1 MDDLI
6 GSVLYEA
13 IATFPDLTYTA
24 LDTNHAHEP
33 FVDFIRLHFPHER
46 TTIANQSV
54 DLILTF
60 ARHFLYA
67 RHAYNAN
74 LPEALALTWTTS
86 IFPFTRALVEGNN
99 NTKLLYPCNATMHL
113 SFTDA
118 YSLSPGHAL
127 TAAAL
132 SAGLAHAVGNRRDI
146 KLFRPDGISTFST
159 GDTSW
164 PSILKSIHRTIERRS
179 ADTRLS
185 VLPVWYYNR
194 WILHVQEREGEESS

>member
-1 MDDLI
+1 
-6 GSVLYEA
+6 
-13 IATFPDLTYTA
+13 
-24 LDTNHAHEP
+24 
-33 FVDFIRLHFPHER
+33 
-46 TTIANQSV
+46 SV

-74 LPEALALTWTTS
+74 LPEALALSELSRHVTSATAWTTS
-86 IFPFTRALVEGNN
+86 ICPFTRALVEGNN

-132 SAGLAHAVGNRRDI
+132 SAGLAHAVKNRRDI
-146 KLFRPDGISTFST
+146 KLFRPDGISTFSN
-159 GDTSW
+159 GDTSAW
-164 PSILKSIHRTIERRS
+164 R
-179 ADTRLS
+179 
-185 VLPVWYYNR
+185 
-194 WILHVQEREGEESS
+194 